1 LTIGFHEECDARATF
16 DTLPNVLKK
25 AAPSFALAGEQRRA
39 QITFRPINDF
49 KHRHVTNAKRKKQR
63 FNQQMEKMG

>member
-39 QITFRPINDF
+39 QITFRSINDF
-49 KHRHVTNAKRKKQR
+49 KHRRRNERQTQEAA
-63 FNQQMEKMG
+63 F